1 MQPDLAEA
9 VRPASCRALA
19 ARRTSAWACPMPSLR
34 CTLHIG
40 CSTTCDRDSTVL
52 PWPPTDVPEPAGQ
65 QGCRMYPELCYRLQ
79 ADAMRGCDL
88 DQIAR
93 YADGTAR
100 TRHWRRLSRSEAEQQ
115 PLRRHI
121 PCASQKETHGLQAHQ
136 SARIGRQRPPCAES
150 RVRASLGAIRN
161 LPDTAIPFGAHSR
174 SIPRWTGQVGCDG

>member
-19 ARRTSAWACPMPSLR
+19 ARRTSDWACPTPSLR

-65 QGCRMYPELCYRLQ
+65 QGCRMYPEHCYRLQ

-93 YADGTAR
+93 CANCAAR
-100 TRHWRRLSRSEAEQQ
+100 SCHWRRLSGAQAAAA
-115 PLRRHI
+115 
-121 PCASQKETHGLQAHQ
+121 ASQPHHMRIARMIHGLQAHQ
-136 SARIGRQRPPCAES
+136 PARIGRQRPPEA
-150 RVRASLGAIRN
+150 RVARAHLRARADH
-161 LPDTAIPFGAHSR
+161 PEYA
-174 SIPRWTGQVGCDG
+174 

>member
-19 ARRTSAWACPMPSLR
+19 ARRTSDWACPMPSLR

-65 QGCRMYPELCYRLQ
+65 QGCRMYPEHCYRLQ

-93 YADGTAR
+93 CANGAAR
-100 TRHWRRLSRSEAEQQ
+100 SRHWRRLSGAQAAAA
-115 PLRRHI
+115 
-121 PCASQKETHGLQAHQ
+121 ASQPHHMRI
-136 SARIGRQRPPCAES
+136 ARIDPRLAGSPAGANRPAEAALCPES
-150 RVRASLGAIRN
+150 RARISWRHPKYAGFGDSVRCAQ
-161 LPDTAIPFGAHSR
+161 
-174 SIPRWTGQVGCDG
+174 QVNSKMD